1 MVVGKS
7 CGEKACAGVVK
18 VGRSKPLA
26 KIDQLGGRQMS
37 QILLEVLA
45 SNRAYVANFGD
56 QSLSSHVPEAGFWTT
71 SR

>member
-1 MVVGKS
+1 
-7 CGEKACAGVVK
+7 
-18 VGRSKPLA
+18 
-26 KIDQLGGRQMS
+26 MS